1 MHRVRRRSIRRP
13 LGLSPKAAAT
23 PLHSHTLGFSP
34 FALQLNQRSKER
46 ESRGR
51 REEGERKKGAEHHHV
66 DA

>member
-1 MHRVRRRSIRRP
+1 
-13 LGLSPKAAAT
+13 
-23 PLHSHTLGFSP
+23 LGFFP
-34 FALQLNQRSKER
+34 FALQVNQRSRER